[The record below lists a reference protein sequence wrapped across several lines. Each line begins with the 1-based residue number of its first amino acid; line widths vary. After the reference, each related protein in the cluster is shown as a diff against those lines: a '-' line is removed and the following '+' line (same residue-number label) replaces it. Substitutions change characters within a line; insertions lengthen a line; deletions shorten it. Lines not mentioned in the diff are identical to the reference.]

1 MLFSSARRIRLAPVL
16 LALLAALM
24 FAPSAFARGHH
35 NNWGVSLGFSGPG
48 YSIGY
53 SDCRN
58 CGRGY
63 VSGNFYGGY
72 SGGYGGY
79 NGGYGG
85 YNGGYGGYYSGY
97 GNYYGSYGGGYYSSS
112 YYPTYYNTYYP
123 SYGAV
128 YYDYPSYRRNYRPVT
143 RRVVRYDNSR
153 YNDYRGRDSYRDDRR
168 DDRRDERRHDSRDY
182 AERDRGYS
190 RRAAYYDR
198 D

>member
-1 MLFSSARRIRLAPVL
+1 MLFSSARRIRLVPIL

-35 NNWGVSLGFSGPG
+35 SNWSVNLGFAGPG

-53 SDCRN
+53 SDCRH

-72 SGGYGGY
+72 SGY
-79 NGGYGG
+79 NGGYAS
-85 YNGGYGGYYSGY
+85 YYGG
-97 GNYYGSYGGGYYSSS
+97 YGGGYYASS
-112 YYPTYYNTYYP
+112 YYPTYYNSYYP

-128 YYDYPSYRRNYRPVT
+128 YYNNYPSHRRSPRYYRPVT
-143 RRVVRYDNSR
+143 RRVVYSNSY
-153 YNDYRGRDSYRDDRR
+153 YNDDRRDSRRYRDDRHR
-168 DDRRDERRHDSRDY
+168 NADRYDN
-182 AERDRGYS
+182 DRGYS

-198 D
+198 RN

>member
-35 NNWGVSLGFSGPG
+35 NNWSVNLGFAGPG

-72 SGGYGGY
+72 
-79 NGGYGG
+79 
-85 YNGGYGGYYSGY
+85 
-97 GNYYGSYGGGYYSSS
+97 GGGYYPSS
-112 YYPTYYNTYYP
+112 YYPTYYP

-128 YYDYPSYRRNYRPVT
+128 YYNYPTYPRRYRPVT
-143 RRVVRYDNSR
+143 RVVRYDNYR
-153 YNDYRGRDSYRDDRR
+153 YNDYRGRDRYRDDRR
-168 DDRRDERRHDSRDY
+168 DDRRHDSRDY
-182 AERDRGYS
+182 GDRDRGYS